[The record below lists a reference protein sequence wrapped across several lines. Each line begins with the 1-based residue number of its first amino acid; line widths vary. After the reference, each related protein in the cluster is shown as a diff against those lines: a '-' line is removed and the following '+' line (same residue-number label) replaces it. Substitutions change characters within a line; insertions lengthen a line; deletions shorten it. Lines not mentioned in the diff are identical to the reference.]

1 MLFSVRSG
9 AVIVFVTARVK
20 GINKIFD
27 VAVIKS
33 ARNDSDKII
42 NELKVYV
49 VDIQCDH
56 HLSFFVFFIF
66 FFFVLFLFLFVIIF
80 VLFVIRRTIFRGVV

>member
-42 NELKVYV
+42 NELKVYI
-49 VDIQCDH
+49 VDIHCDH
-56 HLSFFVFFIF
+56 HLTFFVFFFVF
-66 FFFVLFLFLFVIIF
+66 FSCYYFCSS
-80 VLFVIRRTIFRGVV
+80 FVIRRTIFRGIV